1 MEPVRFATIGTSH
14 IAEVFLD
21 AVTRTGSA
29 TIVGAYS
36 RSLERAAAYA
46 EKVRAAGGGEAGL
59 LFDSLDELA
68 ACPEV
73 EAVYVASPN
82 TIHHDQ
88 ALRMLRAGKHVMVEK
103 PFTPTHAE
111 ASELFAA
118 ADEAGVVCMEAMRS
132 IHDPGFGVVRATLD
146 ELGQVRAASFGYSK
160 VSGRVARLRRG
171 DVASCF
177 DPRRAGGALMDL
189 GCYMVEFAVA
199 LFGAPERV
207 QAHGVV
213 VDVPG
218 IDLSEP
224 AHRVDLSG
232 QAILSYADKGVH
244 VSWGKTFDDHVPSQ
258 VAGEKATLL
267 IRQASDP
274 RSVEIV
280 RPAEIT
286 GDWGMGEGH
295 ATPLEVPDAPNNI
308 ASELDDFAASV
319 RGLPAPVMGADK
331 AREVTLASLAV
342 MDEIRSQIGVRFS

>member
-1 MEPVRFATIGTSH
+1 MEPIRFATIGTSH

-36 RSLERAAAYA
+36 RSLERAAEYA
-46 EKVRAAGGGEAGL
+46 EKVRAAGGGEASL

-68 ACPEV
+68 ACPDV

-82 TIHHDQ
+82 TCHFGH
-88 ALRMLRAGKHVMVEK
+88 ALRMLRAGKHVLVEK
-103 PFTPTHAE
+103 PFTPTHSE
-111 ASELFAA
+111 AAQLFEAA
-118 ADEAGVVCMEAMRS
+118 AEAGVVCMEAMRS
-132 IHDPGFGVVRATLD
+132 IHDPGFKVVRDALP
-146 ELGQVRAASFGYSK
+146 ELGQVRAASFGYAK

-199 LFGAPERV
+199 LFGAPSSV
-207 QAHGVV
+207 QAAGVV

-218 IDLSEP
+218 IDVSEP

-232 QAILSYADKGVH
+232 QAILAYEDKGVH

-267 IRQASDP
+267 VRQASDP

-280 RPAEIT
+280 RPAAIT
-286 GDWGMGEGH
+286 GDWGMGEGF
-295 ATPLEVPDAPNNI
+295 ATPLDVPDAPNNI
-308 ASELDDFAASV
+308 ASELDDFAASI
-319 RGLPAPVMGADK
+319 RGELPPVLGAVQ

-342 MDEIRSQIGVRFS
+342 MDEIRAQVGVVFG

>member
-21 AVTRTGSA
+21 AVTRTSTA

-36 RSLERAAAYA
+36 RSMGRAREYA
-46 EKVRAAGGGEAGL
+46 EKVRASGGGEASL

-68 ACPEV
+68 ACPDV

-88 ALRMLRAGKHVMVEK
+88 ALMMLRAGKHVLVEK
-103 PFTPTHAE
+103 PFTPTRAQ
-111 ASELFAA
+111 ADELFRA

-132 IHDPGFGVVRATLD
+132 IHDPGFKIVCDALP
-146 ELGQVRAASFGYSK
+146 ELGQVRAASFGYAK

-199 LFGAPERV
+199 LFGAPESV
-207 QAHGVV
+207 QASGVV

-218 IDLSEP
+218 IDVAEP

-232 QAILSYADKGVH
+232 QAILTYADKGVH

-258 VAGEKATLL
+258 IAGEQATLL

-274 RSVEIV
+274 RSVEVV
-280 RPAEIT
+280 RPAAIT
-286 GDWGMGEGH
+286 GDWGMGEGY
-295 ATPLEVPDAPNNI
+295 ATPLDVPEAPNNI

-319 RGLPAPVMGADK
+319 RGLEAPVLD
-331 AREVTLASLAV
+331 ARAARTVTLESLGV
-342 MDEIRSQIGVRFS
+342 MDEVRRQIGVVFG